1 MPAAAS
7 SGGRQAARVAAGILL
22 TRVLGYVRERV
33 FAYYFGNDSI
43 PADAFRAALRIP
55 NALRNLLGEGTLS
68 ASFIPVYAA
77 LNERPDKGPARAVA
91 GAVLGLLLL
100 AAGVLAILGI
110 ALAPAIT
117 TLIAKGF
124 DEPRR
129 ALTITLVR
137 ILFPMTGLMVV
148 SAWCLGV
155 LNTHRHFFLPYAA
168 PALWNVAGIVAMVA
182 AGTWFANRTLAP
194 DVQLYRLSLALAWG
208 TVAGSVLQLAV
219 QLPACWRLL
228 GGIPLRVTLAP
239 EGVRSVLVAWLP
251 LLVGAGV
258 AQLSGLIDTLLGSFA
273 GPGGVSAL
281 GYAQLIQVL
290 PISLFGVSVAAVSL
304 PDLARDAAG
313 AGGTGGAGAA
323 AGPSPGPAG
332 SPAPGAPGPNEQL
345 RLRIAVG
352 FRRIVFFVVPSSIAF
367 LALSRE
373 IVAAL
378 YQTGRFT
385 SDATTLVG
393 NVLAAYGV
401 GLVGQATV
409 KLFASG
415 FYALRDT
422 RTPVT
427 IAAFSLLVS
436 TGLAWLFMRWL
447 GAPGIALGSSIG
459 AFVNTTLHLRDL
471 SRRIGTVLR
480 DADWRAFGITLAAG
494 AVAGALAVGA
504 ARLGAGLAPVPRG
517 ALVLSMFGVAYGVL
531 TLVLEHPDAARTWQ
545 SLTNWRAS

>member
-1 MPAAAS
+1 M
-7 SGGRQAARVAAGILL
+7 

-55 NALRNLLGEGTLS
+55 NTIRNLLGEGTLS

-77 LNERPDKGPARAVA
+77 LNERSDKSAARALA
-91 GAVLGLLLL
+91 GTVLGLLLL
-100 AAGVLAILGI
+100 ASGVLALLGI

-129 ALTITLVR
+129 QLTITLVR
-137 ILFPMTGLMVV
+137 ILFPMTGLMVI

-155 LNTHRHFFLPYAA
+155 LNTHRRFFLPYAA
-168 PALWNVAGIVAMVA
+168 PALWNVAGIVAMLA
-182 AGTWFANRTLAP
+182 AGTWFANRSLPP
-194 DVQLYRLSLALAWG
+194 DVQLHRLALALAWG
-208 TVAGSVLQLAV
+208 TVAGSVLQIAV
-219 QLPACWRLL
+219 QLPVCWRLL
-228 GGIPLRVTLAP
+228 HGIALRISAAP
-239 EGVRSVLVAWLP
+239 EGVRSVLLAWLP

-304 PDLARDAAG
+304 PELSRDAAG
-313 AGGTGGAGAA
+313 GA
-323 AGPSPGPAG
+323 SG
-332 SPAPGAPGPNEQL
+332 SLAPNEQL
-345 RLRIAVG
+345 RARIAVG
-352 FRRIVFFVVPSSIAF
+352 FRRIVFFIVPSSIAF
-367 LALSRE
+367 IALSRE

-385 SDATTLVG
+385 ADATALVG
-393 NVLAAYGV
+393 SVLAAYGV
-401 GLVGQATV
+401 GLLGQATV

-415 FYALRDT
+415 FYAMRDT
-422 RTPVT
+422 RTPVK
-427 IAAFSLLVS
+427 IAALSLVVS
-436 TGLAWLFMRWL
+436 TGLAWVLMRWL

-459 AFVNTTLHLRDL
+459 AFLNTTLHLRDL
-471 SRRIGTVLR
+471 SRRIGGVLR
-480 DADWRAFGITLAAG
+480 GPDWRAFGVTLGAGIAAG
-494 AVAGALAVGA
+494 AVAVGA
-504 ARLGAGLAPVPRG
+504 AHLTAGLGPVPRG
-517 ALVLSMFGVAYGVL
+517 VLVLAIFGMVYAAL
-531 TLVLEHPDAARTWQ
+531 TLLLKHPDAIRTWE
-545 SLTNWRAS
+545 SLTASHAS